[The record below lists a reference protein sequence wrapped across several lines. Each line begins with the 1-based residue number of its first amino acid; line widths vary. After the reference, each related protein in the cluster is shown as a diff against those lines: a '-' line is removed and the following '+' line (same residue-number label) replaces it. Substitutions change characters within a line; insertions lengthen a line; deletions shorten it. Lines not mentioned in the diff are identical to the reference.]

1 MLKYVSAPF
10 ADIAISKSSMNIN
23 TDLGTGIGVSLLV
36 QDRPHRRGPRCPP
49 AQAGSVTRT
58 VEKLLKEHYLHST
71 HIAASFPKD
80 LEAQYQI

>member
-1 MLKYVSAPF
+1 
-10 ADIAISKSSMNIN
+10 MNMN

-36 QDRPHRRGPRCPP
+36 QDRPHRRGHRCPP
-49 AQAGSVTRT
+49 AQAGSATRT
-58 VEKLLKEHYLHST
+58 VEKLPKEHYLHST